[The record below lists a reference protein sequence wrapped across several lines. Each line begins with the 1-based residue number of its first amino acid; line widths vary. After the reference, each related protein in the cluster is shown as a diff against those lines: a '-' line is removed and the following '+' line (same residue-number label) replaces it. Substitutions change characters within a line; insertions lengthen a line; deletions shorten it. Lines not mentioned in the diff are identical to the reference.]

1 MTETALTLSH
11 TIVDTLEEKKGEDI
25 LLLDLKGVC
34 SFTDYFVICTGGSER
49 TLRALAEEVRL
60 RLKSRYS
67 TTSRSV
73 EGNASSGWV
82 LIDYGDVILH
92 LFSPAL
98 RDYYR
103 LEDLWRDGQI
113 LLHMQ

>member
-11 TIVDTLEEKKGEDI
+11 AIVDTLEEKKGENI

-34 SFTDYFVICTGGSER
+34 SFTDYFVICTGVSER

-60 RLKSRYS
+60 RLKSLHS
-67 TTSRSV
+67 TTARSV
-73 EGNASSGWV
+73 EGKASSGWV
-82 LIDYGDVILH
+82 LIDYGDVIVH
-92 LFSPAL
+92 LFSPVL

-103 LEDLWRDGQI
+103 LDDLWRDGQI